1 MAENNTRP
9 TLEELEALEEGAWV
23 RHCIF
28 NECTV
33 VCHGS
38 QSGELYLRIESE
50 SGKDIYENW
59 IKNRY
64 VDDEIND
71 ERYYEFDEDEP
82 LAEDGIL
89 EIIRY

>member
-1 MAENNTRP
+1 MTENNIRP
-9 TLEELEALEEGAWV
+9 ILKELETLEDGALV
-23 RHCIF
+23 KHCIF
-28 NECTV
+28 EECTV
-33 VCHGS
+33 VGHGC

-59 IKNRY
+59 IKNGY

-89 EIIRY
+89 EILRY

>member
-1 MAENNTRP
+1 MNENNTRP
-9 TLEELEALEEGAWV
+9 TLEELETLEEGDWV

-28 NECTV
+28 GECAV
-33 VCHGS
+33 VCHGC

-59 IKNRY
+59 INNGY
-64 VDDEIND
+64 ADDEIND